1 MHEGKKFLELYLE
14 NLKSIMMGLF
24 TFKVELQF
32 GEGSPNYSWAWM
44 YVSNK
49 RSLEG
54 HLEVKEMAAEE
65 QIAPG
70 RRVGCRWVR

>member
-32 GEGSPNYSWAWM
+32 GEGSPNYS
-44 YVSNK
+44 
-49 RSLEG
+49 
-54 HLEVKEMAAEE
+54 
-65 QIAPG
+65 
-70 RRVGCRWVR
+70 